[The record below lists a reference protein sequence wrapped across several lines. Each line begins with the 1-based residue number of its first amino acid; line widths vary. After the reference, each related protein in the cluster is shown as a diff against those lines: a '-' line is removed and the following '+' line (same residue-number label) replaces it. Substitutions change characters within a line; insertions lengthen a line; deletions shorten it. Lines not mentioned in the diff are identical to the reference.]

1 MDWVK
6 GMQEIDTLIED
17 GTKAFSAGDLPKAKQ
32 LLEDALQQNGEK
44 WMGWRALGQVLLA
57 TSENQKASEA
67 FKRAT
72 VIRPDDAENQYG
84 LGLALQRLEDHGHAI
99 PAFEAALRYDGGHK
113 GAKEAMAVSCMARC
127 DAMRQIGNL
136 LAVEEYLEKAHKC
149 DPGNQG
155 ITAQLLTY
163 FDETGQPGKSQAVI
177 KDLKAHGY
185 EVPEH
190 HATGSFKTSTSAADG
205 LGSEPADIPAL
216 RAALEQNGEDWQ
228 AWRAL
233 GRALLKD
240 SKPADAAEAFKK
252 ATVIRFDDAD
262 SQCGYGLALQAQGDH
277 GHAIPPFEQALH
289 QNPSH
294 EEAKA
299 AMKVSLLARCQ
310 AMRDIGNL
318 LAIEQYLE
326 KAYKLDESDTS
337 VKTQLLD
344 YYRETGQAGKSAQ
357 LGGGATFVAV
367 SEASVAAQ
375 MTNKQ
380 HEDVVLEYRAP
391 EPDEDD
397 AYMAPPQP
405 VQQGP
410 AMLPCPACKQMM
422 PALSKQCVHC
432 GALVDAQAG
441 LVHGGGPKK
450 PEEKKGFFGKLFG
463 K

>member
-1 MDWVK
+1 
-6 GMQEIDTLIED
+6 MQEIDNLIEE
-17 GTKAFSAGDLPKAKQ
+17 GSRALVAGDLRKARQ
-32 LLEDALQQNGEK
+32 ILEDALQQNGEK

-57 TSENQKASEA
+57 TGENQKASEA

-84 LGLALQRLEDHGHAI
+84 LGLALQRLGDHGHAI
-99 PAFEAALRYDGGHK
+99 PAIEAALRYDSSHK
-113 GAKEAMAVSCMARC
+113 GAKEAMAISCMARC

-149 DPGNQG
+149 DPGNQE
-155 ITAQLLTY
+155 ITKQLLVY
-163 FDETGQPGKSQAVI
+163 FDETGQPGKSAAVI
-177 KDLKAHGY
+177 KDLKVHGY

-190 HATGSFKTSTSAADG
+190 HATGSFKTSKSAADG
-205 LGSEPADIPAL
+205 LGSEPSDIPAL

-240 SKPADAAEAFKK
+240 GKAADAAEAFKR
-252 ATVIRFDDAD
+252 ATVIRADDAD
-262 SQCGYGLALQAQGDH
+262 SQCGFGLALQAQGDH
-277 GHAIPPFEQALH
+277 GHAIPPFELAL
-289 QNPSH
+289 SH
-294 EEAKA
+294 DPHHAEAKA
-299 AMKVSLLARCQ
+299 ALKLSFLARCQ
-310 AMRDIGNL
+310 AMREIGNL

-326 KAYKLDESDTS
+326 KAYKIDESDAA
-337 VKTQLLD
+337 VKQQLLD

-357 LGGGATFVAV
+357 LGGGSTFVAV
-367 SEASVAAQ
+367 SEASVASQ

-380 HEDVVLEYRAP
+380 HDDVVLDYKAP

-397 AYMAPPQP
+397 AYISPPQP

-422 PALSKQCVHC
+422 PTLSKQCVHC

-441 LVHGGGPKK
+441 LVHGGGPKQGQQ
-450 PEEKKGFFGKLFG
+450 EEKKGFFGKLFG